1 MAARRRQGVQSRAH
15 RRPVQWTDRAAAAQ
29 GGGSMIPRSLFNELL
44 ANGMETARGRECD
57 FHPVVKLFDPNGSAV
72 WLLAEI
78 DPAEPSRAYG
88 LCDLGQGF
96 PELGY
101 VDLGELATVR
111 SGFGLPV
118 EIDR

>member
-1 MAARRRQGVQSRAH
+1 
-15 RRPVQWTDRAAAAQ
+15 
-29 GGGSMIPRSLFNELL
+29 MIPRSLFNELL

-111 SGFGLPV
+111 SGFGLPI
-118 EIDR
+118 EIDRSFFPTRRLSEYAEEARRKGRIVT